1 LLYTI
6 NGEIFQN
13 FFIFVKTKKAEIM
26 GLYLNPNAD
35 AFMQNKNKKI
45 YVDKSQI
52 IYELNDLI
60 DSDDNFVCLS
70 RPRRFGKS
78 MAGNMIS
85 AYYSKGCD
93 TREVF
98 SQMKLGQEPGF
109 DKYLNKFNVIKL
121 DLNELYQNAKKKN
134 EHATLIAQIEE
145 RVVEEF
151 KEQFANI
158 DLEKDNSIDE
168 CILKVYKELGEKFVV
183 IIDEYDVLIREQ
195 VPQSLFDSY
204 LSFLNGLFKGTTIRP
219 AIALAYITGIIPIVR
234 DKVQSK
240 LNEFTEYTMLNS
252 GRLSGHVGF
261 TREEVEA
268 LCDEYG
274 MDKEECARWYD
285 GYRLTDTIDI
295 YNPLAVVSAMR
306 NQEFESY
313 WSATGSFEALKDYI
327 MMDFKG
333 IKQDVIDMI
342 SGKSVPVNVK
352 KFQNT
357 LQSIT
362 NKDNAFTYLIHLGYL
377 SYNRKDKTCR
387 IPNEEVRQEWVNSI
401 DDEENYAPIMEIINA
416 SKKLLDAT
424 VEGNEEAVAKALD
437 AAHTEVTNPLTY
449 NDEHCFQSAICLA
462 YFYANTRYT
471 LFKELPTGKGYADL
485 VLIPYLPNIPAMVI
499 ELKHDKSAGSALQQ
513 IKEKN
518 YCQALNNYK
527 GDLLFVGVNYDEKT
541 KEHSCKIERLVN
553 E

>member
-1 LLYTI
+1 
-6 NGEIFQN
+6 
-13 FFIFVKTKKAEIM
+13 M

-35 AFMQNKNKKI
+35 AFMEDKGTRI
-45 YVDKSQI
+45 YVDKSLLI
-52 IYELNDLI
+52 RELNSIVSTKED
-60 DSDDNFVCLS
+60 FVCLS

-109 DKYLNKFNVIKL
+109 DKHLNKFNVIKL
-121 DLNELYQNAKKKN
+121 DLNGWYQRAIQRNRKDLLLTDIH
-134 EHATLIAQIEE
+134 ETL
-145 RVVEEF
+145 VDEF
-151 KEQFANI
+151 KVAFPALSFCSGETLDQ
-158 DLEKDNSIDE
+158 
-168 CILKVYKELGEKFVV
+168 CILKVYAEIGEKFVI

-204 LSFLNGLFKGTTIRP
+204 LSFLNGLFKDTAIRP

-252 GRLSGHVGF
+252 GRMSGHVGF

-268 LCDEYG
+268 LCEQYG

-342 SGKSVPVNVK
+342 SGKSVPVNVT

-401 DDEENYAPIMEIINA
+401 YDEENYAPIMEIINA
-416 SKKLLDAT
+416 SK
-424 VEGNEEAVAKALD
+424 
-437 AAHTEVTNPLTY
+437 
-449 NDEHCFQSAICLA
+449 
-462 YFYANTRYT
+462 
-471 LFKELPTGKGYADL
+471 
-485 VLIPYLPNIPAMVI
+485 
-499 ELKHDKSAGSALQQ
+499 
-513 IKEKN
+513 
-518 YCQALNNYK
+518 
-527 GDLLFVGVNYDEKT
+527 
-541 KEHSCKIERLVN
+541 
-553 E
+553 

>member
-1 LLYTI
+1 
-6 NGEIFQN
+6 
-13 FFIFVKTKKAEIM
+13 M

-35 AFMQNKNKKI
+35 AFMEDKGTRI
-45 YVDKSQI
+45 YVDKSLLI
-52 IYELNDLI
+52 RELNSIVSTKED
-60 DSDDNFVCLS
+60 FVCLS
-70 RPRRFGKS
+70 RPRCFGKS

-98 SQMKLGQEPGF
+98 SQMKLGQEAGF
-109 DKYLNKFNVIKL
+109 DKYLNRFNVIKL
-121 DLNELYQNAKKKN
+121 DLNELYQKSKT
-134 EHATLIAQIEE
+134 EDLGMDLISFMQKA
-145 RVVEEF
+145 VTDEF
-151 KEQFANI
+151 KEQYPNVEFNS
-158 DLEKDNSIDE
+158 NSISS
-168 CILKVYKELGEKFVV
+168 CILQVYKQLGEKFVI

-195 VPQSLFDSY
+195 VPQTLFDNY
-204 LSFLNGLFKGTTIRP
+204 LSLLNALFKGTTIRP

-240 LNEFTEYTMLNS
+240 LNEFAEYTMLDAAQFAP
-252 GRLSGHVGF
+252 HVGF
-261 TREEVEA
+261 TAEETKA
-268 LCDEYG
+268 LCEQYG
-274 MDKEECARWYD
+274 CDFAEFERWYD
-285 GYRLTDTIDI
+285 GYRLSDEVSLF
-295 YNPLAVVSAMR
+295 NPKSVTSSISRKRMG
-306 NQEFESY
+306 SY

-327 MMDFKG
+327 LMDFKG

-342 SGKSVPVNVK
+342 SGKSVPVNVT

-377 SYNRKDKTCR
+377 SYNYEEQTCC
-387 IPNEEVRQEWVNSI
+387 IPNEEVRLEWVNAI
-401 DDEENYAPIMEIINA
+401 DDEENYAPIMELIKT

-424 VEGNEEAVAKALD
+424 VEGNEEAVARALD

-499 ELKHDKSAGSALQQ
+499 ELKHNKSAGSALQQ
-513 IKEKN
+513 IKDKN

>member
-1 LLYTI
+1 
-6 NGEIFQN
+6 
-13 FFIFVKTKKAEIM
+13 M
-26 GLYLNPNAD
+26 SLYLNPNAE
-35 AFMQNKNKKI
+35 AFLLNKNKKI
-45 YVDKSQI
+45 YVDKSLLI
-52 IYELNDLI
+52 NELNELI
-60 DSDDNFVCLS
+60 GFDDNFVCLS

-98 SQMKLGQEPGF
+98 SQMKLGQVAEF

-121 DLNELYQNAKKKN
+121 DLNGWYQRAIQRNRKDLLLADIHEALAN
-134 EHATLIAQIEE
+134 
-145 RVVEEF
+145 EF
-151 KEQFANI
+151 KEFFSSLSFRDCETLDQY
-158 DLEKDNSIDE
+158 
-168 CILKVYKELGEKFVV
+168 ILNVYAETGEKFVI
-183 IIDEYDVLIREQ
+183 IIDEYDVLVREQ

-204 LSFLNGLFKGTTIRP
+204 LSFLNGLFKDTAIRP

-261 TREEVEA
+261 TCEEVEA

-274 MDKEECARWYD
+274 MDKAECARWYD
-285 GYRLTDTIDI
+285 GYRLTETIDI
-295 YNPLAVVSAMR
+295 YNPLAVVSAVR

-327 MMDFKG
+327 MMDFNG
-333 IKQDVIDMI
+333 IKQDVIKMI
-342 SGKSVPVNVK
+342 SGESVPVNVK

-377 SYNRKDKTCR
+377 SYNRKEQTCR

-401 DDEENYAPIMEIINA
+401 DDEENYASIMELIKT

-424 VEGNEEAVAKALD
+424 IAGNEEAVAKALD

-499 ELKHDKSAGSALQQ
+499 ELKHNKSAGSALQQ
-513 IKEKN
+513 IKDKN

-527 GDLLFVGVNYDEKT
+527 GDLLFVGISYDEKT
-541 KEHSCKIERLVN
+541 KEHRCKIERLRN
-553 E
+553 

>member
-1 LLYTI
+1 
-6 NGEIFQN
+6 
-13 FFIFVKTKKAEIM
+13 M

-35 AFMQNKNKKI
+35 AFQMGLNTEI
-45 YVDKSQI
+45 YVDKSLI
-52 IYELNDLI
+52 LSELNKLV
-60 DSDDNFVCLS
+60 SSQGNFVCLS

-109 DKYLNKFNVIKL
+109 DKYLNRFNVIKL
-121 DLNELYQNAKKKN
+121 DLNELYQKSKI
-134 EHATLIAQIEE
+134 EDLGMDLISFMQKA
-145 RVVEEF
+145 VTDEF
-151 KEQFANI
+151 KEQYPNVEFNS
-158 DLEKDNSIDE
+158 NSISS
-168 CILKVYKELGEKFVV
+168 CILQVYKQLGEKFVI

-195 VPQSLFDSY
+195 VPQTLFDNY
-204 LSFLNGLFKGTTIRP
+204 LSLLNALFKGTTIRP

-240 LNEFTEYTMLNS
+240 LNEFAEYTMLDAAQFAP
-252 GRLSGHVGF
+252 HVGF
-261 TREEVEA
+261 TAEETKA
-268 LCDEYG
+268 LCEQYG
-274 MDKEECARWYD
+274 CDFAEFERWYD
-285 GYRLTDTIDI
+285 GYRLSDEVSLF
-295 YNPLAVVSAMR
+295 NPKSVTSSISRKRMG
-306 NQEFESY
+306 SY

-342 SGKSVPVNVK
+342 SGKSVPVNVT

-377 SYNRKDKTCR
+377 SYNYEEQTCC
-387 IPNEEVRQEWVNSI
+387 IPNEEVRLEWVNAI
-401 DDEENYAPIMEIINA
+401 DDEENYAPIMELIKT

-499 ELKHDKSAGSALQQ
+499 ELKHNKSAGSALQQ

-541 KEHSCKIERLVN
+541 KKHSCKIERLVN

>member
-1 LLYTI
+1 
-6 NGEIFQN
+6 
-13 FFIFVKTKKAEIM
+13 M

-35 AFMQNKNKKI
+35 AFMEDKGTRI
-45 YVDKSQI
+45 YVDKSLLI
-52 IYELNDLI
+52 RELNSVVSTKED
-60 DSDDNFVCLS
+60 FVCLS

-98 SQMKLGQEPGF
+98 SQMKLGQEPDF

-121 DLNELYQNAKKKN
+121 DLNELYQKSKT
-134 EHATLIAQIEE
+134 EDLGMDLISFMQKA
-145 RVVEEF
+145 VTDEF
-151 KEQFANI
+151 KEQYSDIEF
-158 DLEKDNSIDE
+158 ESNSISS
-168 CILKVYKELGEKFVV
+168 CILQVYKQLGEKFVI

-195 VPQSLFDSY
+195 VPQKLFDSY
-204 LSFLNGLFKGTTIRP
+204 LSLLNALFKGTTIRP

-240 LNEFTEYTMLNS
+240 LNEFAEYTMLDAAQFAP
-252 GRLSGHVGF
+252 HVGF
-261 TREEVEA
+261 TAEETKA
-268 LCDEYG
+268 LCEQYG
-274 MDKEECARWYD
+274 CDFAEFERWYD
-285 GYRLTDTIDI
+285 GYRLSDEVSLF
-295 YNPLAVVSAMR
+295 NPKSVTSSISRKRMG
-306 NQEFESY
+306 SY

-342 SGKSVPVNVK
+342 SGQSVPVNVT

-377 SYNRKDKTCR
+377 SYNYEEQTCR
-387 IPNEEVRQEWVNSI
+387 IPNEEVRLEWVNAI
-401 DDEENYAPIMEIINA
+401 DDEENYAPIMELIKT

-499 ELKHDKSAGSALQQ
+499 ELKHNKSAGSALQQ

>member
-1 LLYTI
+1 
-6 NGEIFQN
+6 
-13 FFIFVKTKKAEIM
+13 M

-35 AFMQNKNKKI
+35 AFQMGLNTEI
-45 YVDKSQI
+45 YVDKSLVLS
-52 IYELNDLI
+52 ELNKLVG
-60 DSDDNFVCLS
+60 SQGNFVCIS

-98 SQMKLGQEPGF
+98 SQMKLGQVPSY
-109 DKYLNKFNVIKL
+109 DKYLNKLNVIKL
-121 DLNELYQNAKKKN
+121 DLNGWYQRAIQKN
-134 EHATLIAQIEE
+134 RKEHLLADIHATLLD
-145 RVVEEF
+145 EF
-151 KEQFANI
+151 KEAFPTLSFQEG
-158 DLEKDNSIDE
+158 DSLDQ
-168 CILKVYKELGEKFVV
+168 CILKVYAKTGEKFVI
-183 IIDEYDVLIREQ
+183 IIDEYDVLVREQ
-195 VPQSLFDSY
+195 VSQALFDTY
-204 LSFLNGLFKGTTIRP
+204 LSFLNGLFKDTTLRP

-234 DKVQSK
+234 DKIQSK
-240 LNEFTEYTMLNS
+240 LNEFNEYTMIDAGQFAS
-252 GRLSGHVGF
+252 HIGF
-261 TREEVEA
+261 TEEETKE
-268 LCDEYG
+268 LCEQYG
-274 MDKEECARWYD
+274 CDFAEFQRWYD
-285 GYRLTDTIDI
+285 GYKLSEEVSLL
-295 YNPLAVVSAMR
+295 NPKSVTSSISRKRMG
-306 NQEFESY
+306 SY

-327 MMDFKG
+327 MMDFAG
-333 IKQDVIDMI
+333 IKQDVIKMI
-342 SGKSVPVNVK
+342 SGESVPVNVT

-377 SYNRKDKTCR
+377 SYNYEEQTCS
-387 IPNEEVRQEWVNSI
+387 IPNEEVRLEWVNAI
-401 DDEENYAPIMEIINA
+401 DDEENYAPIMDLIKT

-424 VEGNEEAVAKALD
+424 IQGNEEAVARALD

-471 LFKELPTGKGYADL
+471 LVKELPTGKGYADL

-499 ELKHDKSAGSALQQ
+499 ELKHNKSAESALQQ

-527 GDLLFVGVNYDEKT
+527 GDLLFVGISYDEKT
-541 KEHSCKIERLVN
+541 KEHRCKIERMVN

>member
-1 LLYTI
+1 
-6 NGEIFQN
+6 
-13 FFIFVKTKKAEIM
+13 M

-35 AFMQNKNKKI
+35 AFMEDKGTRI
-45 YVDKSQI
+45 YVDKSLLI
-52 IYELNDLI
+52 RELNSIVSTKED
-60 DSDDNFVCLS
+60 FVCLS

-85 AYYSKGCD
+85 AYYSKGCN

-98 SQMKLGQEPGF
+98 RQMKLGQEPGF

-121 DLNELYQNAKKKN
+121 DLNGWYQRAIQRNRKDLLLTDIH
-134 EHATLIAQIEE
+134 ETL
-145 RVVEEF
+145 VDEF
-151 KEQFANI
+151 KVAFPAFSFCSGETLDQ
-158 DLEKDNSIDE
+158 
-168 CILKVYKELGEKFVV
+168 CILKVYAETGEKFVI

-204 LSFLNGLFKGTTIRP
+204 LSFLNGLFKDTAIRP

-252 GRLSGHVGF
+252 GRMSGHVGF
-261 TREEVEA
+261 TRDEVEA
-268 LCDEYG
+268 LCEQYG

-306 NQEFESY
+306 NHEFESY

-401 DDEENYAPIMEIINA
+401 DDEENYAPIMELINA

-437 AAHTEVTNPLTY
+437 AAHTVVTNPLTY

-499 ELKHDKSAGSALQQ
+499 ELKHNKSAGSALQQ